1 MMPRYFEG
9 SFRLTVDD
17 ADGAPLPWPRDGRL
31 EIVGRATL
39 PDGEIG
45 PMCSGS
51 MGGRR

>member
-9 SFRLTVDD
+9 SFRRTADD
-17 ADGAPLPWPRDGRL
+17 AIGAPLPRPRDGRL
-31 EIVGRATL
+31 EIVGRVTL

-45 PMCSGS
+45 LMCLGS